1 MAADALRDDLR
12 EALGDPHL
20 ARILDELRAKYVA
33 SRKAPGEIPSG
44 VVVMETHEEADALS
58 GLIGK
63 RGVRKDSRVRV
74 REIAELFETKTR
86 FKPLSLREALEIH
99 RGEPI
104 VSRREIRAE
113 RDAGRERM
121 RERFLA
127 TLAELG
133 ASPEEHARVVA
144 WMDEDRKVLRTW
156 QTKWG
161 EEPLARAFRAVA
173 AALSRLPGRG
183 GPVVFLA
190 ELAAAAAGDPHA
202 FDVGARAGAMLN
214 RALAHRFPETA
225 RRGTRGGA
233 SWRRS
238 LLAEAGIAR
247 DSISS
252 RVDTYG
258 LTGDTPYLQALRAS
272 GLDRPLTLR
281 SLGIVEHD
289 VRAWRDTAFIVE
301 NPTVFEALLGRL
313 DAVDRSLHPTI
324 LCTNGNLNLAD
335 TGLLDALARSGAR
348 LFYSGD
354 FDPAGLEIAAIV
366 LARYP
371 ASATLWRMTPADYR
385 LAVRPDTHASL
396 DPDRLRTLSDRFPDV
411 VAEMIAIGRTG
422 DQEKLIDALA
432 GDVIRFGMESSESD

>member
-1 MAADALRDDLR
+1 MAAEGLRDDLR

-20 ARILDELRAKYVA
+20 ARILDELRLKYVA
-33 SRKAPGEIPSG
+33 SRQPRGEAPSG
-44 VVVMETHEEADALS
+44 VVVMETHDEADALS

-63 RGVRKDSRVRV
+63 RGLRKDSRVRV
-74 REIAELFETKTR
+74 REIAELFAKNTR
-86 FKPLSLREALEIH
+86 FPFSLRGALEIH
-99 RGEPI
+99 FGQVI
-104 VSRREIRAE
+104 VSRREIREE
-113 RDAGRERM
+113 RDADRERM
-121 RERFLA
+121 RARFLA

-133 ASPEEHARVVA
+133 VWPEEHVRVVA

-173 AALSRLPGRG
+173 AALARLPGRG
-183 GPVVFLA
+183 GAIVFLA
-190 ELAAAAAGDPHA
+190 ELAAAAANDPHA
-202 FDVGARAGAMLN
+202 FDVGRRAGAMLN

-252 RVDTYG
+252 RIDTYG

-272 GLDRPLTLR
+272 GLDRPFTLR

-301 NPTVFEALLGRL
+301 NPTVFEALLARL
-313 DAVDRSLHPTI
+313 DDVDRPLHPTI
-324 LCTNGNLNLAD
+324 LCTNGNLNLTD
-335 TGLLDALARSGAR
+335 TGMLDALVRSGAR

-366 LARYP
+366 LTRYP
-371 ASATLWRMTPADYR
+371 GAAHLWRMTPADYR
-385 LAVRPDTHASL
+385 QAVRQDDHAPL
-396 DPDRLRTLSDRFPDV
+396 DPDRLRPLSKRFPDL
-411 VAEMIAIGRTG
+411 VAEMVAIGRTG
-422 DQEKLIDALA
+422 DQEKLIEALA
-432 GDVIRFGMESSESD
+432 GDVIRFATDHPDSE

>member
-1 MAADALRDDLR
+1 MAADGLRGDLR

-20 ARILDELRAKYVA
+20 ARILDELRRKYVA
-33 SRKAPGEIPSG
+33 SRKPPGEVPSG
-44 VVVMETHEEADALS
+44 VVVMETHDEADALS

-63 RGVRKDSRVRV
+63 RGLRKDSRVRV
-74 REIAELFETKTR
+74 REIAELFARNTR
-86 FKPLSLREALEIH
+86 FPFSLREALEIH
-99 RGEPI
+99 SGEPI
-104 VSRREIRAE
+104 VSRREIREE

-127 TLAELG
+127 TLSELG
-133 ASPEEHARVVA
+133 VSPEEHARVVA

-173 AALSRLPGRG
+173 AALARLPGRD
-183 GPVVFLA
+183 GPIVFLA
-190 ELAAAAAGDPHA
+190 ELAAAAASDPHA
-202 FDVGARAGAMLN
+202 FDVGERAGAMLN
-214 RALAHRFPETA
+214 RALAHRYPETA

-252 RVDTYG
+252 RIDTYG

-272 GLDRPLTLR
+272 GLDRPFTLR

-289 VRAWRDTAFIVE
+289 VRAWRNVAFVVE

-313 DAVDRSLHPTI
+313 DAIGDRSLHPTI
-324 LCTNGNLNLAD
+324 LCTNGNLNLTD
-335 TGLLDALARSGAR
+335 TGMLDALVRSGAK

-366 LARYP
+366 LTRYP
-371 ASATLWRMTPADYR
+371 GAATLWRMTPADYR
-385 LAVRPDTHASL
+385 HAVRQDDHAPL
-396 DPDRLRTLSDRFPDV
+396 DPNRLCNLSERFPDL
-411 VAEMIAIGRTG
+411 VAEMTAIGRTG

-432 GDVIRFGMESSESD
+432 GDLVRFATAEPE